1 MSQGGEQKI
10 NGELKINYARP
21 KARLRPSR
29 VLSPRQVVRNVLVA
43 GASVAV
49 VVLIGFVA
57 FATPSSK
64 ITAQIGPVVPRPGAN
79 AVVEGRVVSASG
91 SGLAG
96 AQVAVTRVGGKR
108 EVASSGENGAF
119 RVVLDG
125 GCSTYTVLVRAQTN
139 GDALETASKARL
151 CPGDSLPVDARVKT
165 YGNFIW
171 VPGPR

>member
-1 MSQGGEQKI
+1 MSQG
-10 NGELKINYARP
+10 GELKINYARP
-21 KARLRPSR
+21 KARLRPR
-29 VLSPRQVVRNVLVA
+29 RGRSPRMVVRNVFVA
-43 GASVAV
+43 GASLAV

-57 FATPSSK
+57 FAAPSSE

-79 AVVEGRVVSASG
+79 AVVEGRVLSASG
-91 SGLAG
+91 SGIEG

-108 EVASSGENGAF
+108 QIASSRENGAF

-125 GCSTYTVLVRAQTN
+125 GCSTYTVRVRAEAN
-139 GDALETASKARL
+139 GDDVETASRARL
-151 CPGDSLPVDARVKT
+151 CPGDSLPVDARVST